1 LRQWLIW
8 KKDKVIRMFKHL
20 LAATVAVLAAGLA
33 PLAKADG
40 YSKSYQASTPVYSW
54 TGIYLGVNGGY
65 GWGHQDPFNII
76 TDRFDN
82 INVGFSG
89 GLFGATAGAQV
100 QVAHVVL
107 GVEAEIDWADIN
119 GSSTIAP
126 TMLNNPVGSTF
137 KATTRMTDVSTAGVR
152 VGYAQN
158 NWLFFATGGAAII
171 GAKTELTTVAGP
183 VCSSPLLPNCSGTS
197 HRLGGMAGL
206 GMEYAFAP
214 NWSMKVEYEY
224 IAAASLELSHLDQIR
239 VGLNYR
245 FGGN

>member
-1 LRQWLIW
+1 MSRYL
-8 KKDKVIRMFKHL
+8 M
-20 LAATVAVLAAGLA
+20 AATVAVLAAVFA
-33 PLAKADG
+33 PSANADG
-40 YSKSYQASTPVYSW
+40 YSKSYQASTPIYSW

-65 GWGHQDPFNII
+65 GWGRQDPFNII

-82 INVGFSG
+82 INVDFSG
-89 GLFGATAGAQV
+89 GLLGATAGAQV

-107 GVEAEIDWADIN
+107 GVEAEIDWANID

-126 TMLNNPVGSTF
+126 TILNNPVGSTF
-137 KATTRMTDVSTAGVR
+137 NATTKMTDVSTAGVR

-158 NWLFFATGGAAII
+158 NWLFFVTGGAAII
-171 GAKTELTTVAGP
+171 GAKTELTPIGRGGP
-183 VCSSPLLPNCSGTS
+183 VSRLSLVAQLFRHVLSSRRHGWF
-197 HRLGGMAGL
+197 GL
-206 GMEYAFAP
+206 GIWFAP

>member
-1 LRQWLIW
+1 
-8 KKDKVIRMFKHL
+8 MFKYF
-20 LAATVAVLAAGLA
+20 LASAAAVLAIVLA

-40 YSKSYQASTPVYSW
+40 YSKSYQASTPVFSW
-54 TGIYLGVNGGY
+54 TGLYLGVNGGY
-65 GWGHQDPFNII
+65 GWGRQDPFNII

-82 INVGFSG
+82 INVDFSG
-89 GLFGATAGAQV
+89 GVLGATAGAQV

-107 GVEAEIDWADIN
+107 GVEAEIDWANIN
-119 GSSTIAP
+119 GSSRIAP
-126 TMLNNPVGSTF
+126 TILNNPIGSTF
-137 KATTRMTDVSTAGVR
+137 NATTKMTSVSTAGVR
-152 VGYAQN
+152 VGNAQN
-158 NWLFFATGGAAII
+158 NLLLFVTGGAAII
-171 GAKTELTTVAGP
+171 DAKTELTTVAGP
-183 VCSSPLLPNCSGTS
+183 VCGSPLLPNCSGTS

-224 IAAASLELSHLDQIR
+224 IAAASLELSHLDQLR